1 MPLITISRQYGAEGS
16 RVAAAVA
23 QTLGWPLLD
32 ETLVDAV
39 ASRLGTPREA
49 IVALDERPATLV
61 RRLLDALALSSPETM
76 PAQTPEPALTE
87 ERVLLVTQ
95 RVIADAVARGPA
107 VIVGRGAQSMLAERE
122 DALHVLCCASRDV
135 LVDRAMRRLDCDHDA
150 AARRVDETNRQRA
163 QWVHRHYG
171 REWLSPANYH
181 LCVNTGWLGIAG
193 AAELVVRVARERL
206 GVEGGKA

>member
-23 QTLGWPLLD
+23 QALGWPLLD

-49 IVALDERPATLV
+49 IAALDERPAPLV
-61 RRLLDALALSSPETM
+61 RRVLDALTLGAPEAL
-76 PAQTPEPALTE
+76 PARTPEPALTE
-87 ERVLLVTQ
+87 DRVLLVTQ
-95 RVIADAVARGPA
+95 RVIGDAVARGPA

-122 DALHVLCCASRDV
+122 DALHVFCCAQREV
-135 LVDRAMRRLDCDHDA
+135 LAERVARRLALPLDE

-163 QWVHRHYG
+163 QWVRRHFD

-181 LCVNTGWLGIAG
+181 LCVNTGWLGTAG
-193 AAELVVRVARERL
+193 AAELVLRVARERL
-206 GVEGGKA
+206 GVAV